1 MNHTRFLKG
10 QIVEILPEF
19 QDTGDSEYTWIVIE
33 DEEKGRVSISALNSE
48 LTIKPIHVVETAW
61 IRHLKS

>member
-33 DEEKGRVSISALNSE
+33 DEEKGRVSISAINSK
-48 LTIKPIHVVETAW
+48 LAIRPIHVVKTAW
-61 IRHLKS
+61 IRHR